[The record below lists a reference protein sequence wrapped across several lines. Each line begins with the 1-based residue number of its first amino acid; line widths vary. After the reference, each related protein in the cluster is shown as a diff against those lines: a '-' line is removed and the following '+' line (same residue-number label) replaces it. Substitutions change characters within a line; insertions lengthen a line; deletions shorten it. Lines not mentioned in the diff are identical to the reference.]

1 MGATMY
7 EQDLLERV
15 YSGKRALLK
24 RQILAQALDCFL
36 EQGIETTTIEQICE
50 HSGASV
56 GAVYNHFKNK
66 EGIVRALY
74 LAALQDQSQQRMHA
88 LHDAQGI
95 QQGIAVLIHSYIA
108 WTVQHPQFARFL
120 YTARS
125 SFNTVTQA
133 DIEQQNQQ
141 RNQYLLLWIDQQLDR
156 VVLEHIPYE
165 LLFSL
170 VIGATESY
178 CRAWLS
184 GRVQSSPLQYQE
196 QLARSA
202 WDSIRQSDLG

>member
-24 RQILAQALDCFL
+24 RQILVQALDCFL

-50 HSGASV
+50 RSGASV
-56 GAVYNHFKNK
+56 GAVYHHFKNK

-74 LAALQDQSQQRMHA
+74 LAVLQDQSQQRMHA

-170 VIGATESY
+170 VIGTTESY

>member
-1 MGATMY
+1 MATIMH
-7 EQDLLERV
+7 EQDLLQRI

-24 RQILAQALDCFL
+24 RQILAEALDCFL

-50 HSGASV
+50 RSGASV
-56 GAVYNHFKNK
+56 GAIYHHFKNK
-66 EGIVRALY
+66 EGIVSMLY
-74 LAALQDQSQQRMHA
+74 LSALQDQGQQRYQA
-88 LHDAQGI
+88 LKDVQDL
-95 QQGIAVLIHSYIA
+95 QQGIAVLIHHYIL

-125 SFNTVTQA
+125 NFSSETQSQ
-133 DIEQQNQQ
+133 IERQNQQ
-141 RNQYLLLWIDQQLDR
+141 RNQHLLSWIEQQSDATQ
-156 VVLEHIPYE
+156 LENIPYE

-170 VIGATESY
+170 VIGPTENY

-184 GRVQSSPLQYQE
+184 GRVQTSPLHYQE

-202 WDSIRQSDLG
+202 WYSLNTF